1 MHRVDALNKLKLY
14 EAMPIVGS
22 KSQWLL
28 NILNPLS
35 HVCKIPAI
43 PCEIRPIDSSGAC
56 DFNQI
61 DGRIFLSKRIVFWS
75 KSSVARIYLHEC
87 VHRLL
92 EAERVEAHGVE
103 FFTLLLVL
111 HTRARSHF
119 VNLGAESTPLSNLD
133 FYDCADK
140 SRIWQAFNIQP
151 DDWWSAQVQW
161 AIDNAP
167 SLAESSFD
175 AAELAKKIPA
185 QWRENV
191 KKLHLSINKE
201 TTEARA
207 LEAEMQR
214 LKDRIAN
221 FKFALSL
228 CVVAVLYVVG
238 GLLMASAR

>member
-1 MHRVDALNKLKLY
+1 MNKLKLF

-28 NILNPLS
+28 NILNPLI
-35 HVCKIPAI
+35 HKCKMPAI

-56 DFNQI
+56 DCDQI

-75 KSSVARIYLHEC
+75 KASVARIYLHEC
-87 VHRLL
+87 AHRLL

-119 VNLGAESTPLSNLD
+119 VNLGAEASPLSNLD

-140 SRIWQAFNIQP
+140 SRVWQAFNIEP
-151 DDWWSAQVQW
+151 YDWWSTQVQW

-167 SLAESSFD
+167 ALAESNFD

-185 QWRENV
+185 QWRENIRKISV
-191 KKLHLSINKE
+191 NINEEIKE
-201 TTEARA
+201 TRA
-207 LEAEMQR
+207 PKVEIQR
-214 LKDRIAN
+214 LKDKIAD
-221 FKFALSL
+221 FKFALSA
-228 CVVAVLYVVG
+228 CVVAVLYVFG